1 MGGGSAGHNNQ
12 NETYM
17 EVESSRAVVPRRRGI
32 TSSER
37 SKLKM
42 PVKRM
47 SFFAKKNGYATSVR
61 IAGSVHMAGAL
72 EELAEIILAESWD
85 MAKEGKSGSIRLK
98 DFRRAL
104 EVDGDLRGL
113 SRVLK
118 TRICGGG
125 VERTVRPK
133 PSTDPIEVEKAKS
146 DSKKRRKAK
155 HVRRLRKEATDFAKA
170 MGLPAPVFTKV
181 PSTKAAKAVAAKAVA
196 AKAVPHPFA
205 AKTVAAK
212 AATLLSLKGKN
223 VASKVST
230 SAVLLGL
237 KKKTPAEKTVAFL
250 ETADEE
256 EDDEDEDEDE
266 DEEDEE
272 EEEEEED
279 EEE

>member
-1 MGGGSAGHNNQ
+1 
-12 NETYM
+12 M
-17 EVESSRAVVPRRRGI
+17 EVDSVVPRRRGI

-47 SFFAKKNGYATSVR
+47 SFFAKKNGYANSVR
-61 IAGSVHMAGAL
+61 IAGSVHMAGVL
-72 EELAEIILAESWD
+72 EELAGIILTESWD
-85 MAKEGKSGSIRLK
+85 RANETKSGSIRLK
-98 DFRRAL
+98 DVRRAL

-113 SRVLK
+113 NRVLK

-133 PSTDPIEVEKAKS
+133 PSTDPVEVEKAKS
-146 DSKKRRKAK
+146 DSKKRRKA
-155 HVRRLRKEATDFAKA
+155 RRARQLRKEVITLAVA
-170 MGLPAPVFTKV
+170 MGAPLPVTVVSKV
-181 PSTKAAKAVAAKAVA
+181 PSTKAAKSA
-196 AKAVPHPFA
+196 PHPFA

-212 AATLLSLKGKN
+212 AAALVSLKGKN

-256 EDDEDEDEDE
+256 EEEEEDE
-266 DEEDEE
+266 EEDEE
-272 EEEEEED
+272 EEE
-279 EEE
+279 